1 MMAGQ
6 IAALVR
12 ERKTAKDVI
21 DEIISE
27 AEALC
32 GLSLEEVAALNAR
45 GGRMLADAAE

>member
-21 DEIISE
+21 DDVSE
-27 AEALC
+27 ADALC
-32 GLSLEEVAALNAR
+32 GLSPSSSRGPQRARRPQAA
-45 GGRMLADAAE
+45 GAAE